1 MEEQKPTIA
10 LIWGAGGIGSALVS
24 RLSAQNCFDHVVCVS
39 RRPKSDC
46 PAGVKCIQADILDE
60 TSIVEA
66 LKQVRTL
73 GILKQA
79 IVATGV
85 LHNDDLQPEKSV
97 RSLSADNIE
106 YVHRV
111 NCVGPTLVAKHAI
124 AQMPSRNRVVFAAIS
139 ARVGSISD
147 NKLGG
152 WHSYRASK
160 AALNMML
167 KGISIE
173 WSRKNPESVCVGLH
187 PGTVDTNLSQPF
199 QSGVPVGKLF
209 RADQS
214 AAMLLDTL
222 NGLNA
227 RDTGQVFDYAG
238 KVVPA

>member
-1 MEEQKPTIA
+1 MEEQKPSIA
-10 LIWGAGGIGSALVS
+10 LVWGAGGIGSALIS
-24 RLSAQNCFDHVVCVS
+24 RLSAQNSFDHVVCVS
-39 RRPKSDC
+39 RRLKPDC
-46 PAGVKCIQADILDE
+46 PLGVECIQADILDE

-66 LKQVRTL
+66 LSQVRAM

-85 LHNDDLQPEKSV
+85 LHDDDVQPEKSV
-97 RSLSADNIE
+97 RSLSAKNIE
-106 YVHRV
+106 YVHRI

-124 AQMPSRNRVVFAAIS
+124 AQMPSKKRVVFAAIS

-187 PGTVDTNLSQPF
+187 PGTVDTNLSLPF
-199 QSGVPVGKLF
+199 QSGVPDGKLF
-209 RADQS
+209 GADQS

-222 NGLNA
+222 DGLKA

>member
-1 MEEQKPTIA
+1 MPSIA
-10 LIWGAGGIGSALVS
+10 MVWGAGGIGSALVS
-24 RLSAQNCFDHVVCVS
+24 HLSVNDSFDQVVCVS
-39 RRPKSDC
+39 RRPKSEC
-46 PAGVKCIQADILDE
+46 AAGVEHIQADILDE
-60 TSIVEA
+60 TSIVET
-66 LKQVRTL
+66 LNHVRTM

-85 LHNDDLQPEKSV
+85 LHDDAVQPEKSV

-124 AQMPSRNRVVFAAIS
+124 SQMPSRKRVVFAAIS

-147 NKLGG
+147 NRLGG

-199 QSGVPVGKLF
+199 QSGVPDGKLF
-209 RADQS
+209 EADHS
-214 AAMLLDTL
+214 AAMLLETL
-222 NGLNA
+222 DGLNA

-238 KVVPA
+238 RIVPA